1 MRDNSIDTVGGL
13 MVLYMIFGHCYN
25 LDLTDWNF
33 RYFLALTFYC
43 FMPWFFFKSGMYH
56 RDGLT
61 VNETW
66 KKTFPKLC
74 RPYVAF
80 SIIGFIP
87 FLGKQWMVG
96 DVDCVHYIL
105 SQVKEIILHSAHGGA
120 AHLWFL
126 VTLLLVKSF
135 SPLVLNKLN
144 RGGWIAC
151 GIIGWT
157 FSWVNDNL
165 VELSFVPEYLMNLF
179 PGMFFYGLGYTMRT
193 RQYDKHIFW
202 LSIAIFLLAYIY
214 PSNLSFKAN
223 RMLWG
228 SYPLFLI
235 YASAAIVMFNNLA
248 KIIGR
253 NVWLLTS
260 MGRDSMY
267 WYCAHWMLLLV
278 IRFVFD
284 RFFPLL
290 DGLSGVLLTFITLMF
305 LLAIMRPVA
314 YSAHIK
320 KLLGL

>member
-1 MRDNSIDTVGGL
+1 
-13 MVLYMIFGHCYN
+13 
-25 LDLTDWNF
+25 
-33 RYFLALTFYC
+33 
-43 FMPWFFFKSGMYH
+43 
-56 RDGLT
+56 
-61 VNETW
+61 
-66 KKTFPKLC
+66 
-74 RPYVAF
+74 
-80 SIIGFIP
+80 
-87 FLGKQWMVG
+87 
-96 DVDCVHYIL
+96 
-105 SQVKEIILHSAHGGA
+105 
-120 AHLWFL
+120 
-126 VTLLLVKSF
+126 
-135 SPLVLNKLN
+135 
-144 RGGWIAC
+144 
-151 GIIGWT
+151 
-157 FSWVNDNL
+157 
-165 VELSFVPEYLMNLF
+165 MNLF

-202 LSIAIFLLAYIY
+202 LSIVIFLLAYIY

-267 WYCAHWMLLLV
+267 WYCAHWMLLLA